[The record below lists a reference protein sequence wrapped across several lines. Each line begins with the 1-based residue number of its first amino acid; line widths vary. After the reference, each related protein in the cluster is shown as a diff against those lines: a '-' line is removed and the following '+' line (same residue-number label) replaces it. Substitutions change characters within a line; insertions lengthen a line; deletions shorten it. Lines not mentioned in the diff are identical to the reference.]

1 MEWNLMAVAAFVLFF
16 IYDWNSIH
24 RKNRVVQRFFG
35 LGTAVLAVSAV
46 GCLIQQKEKYHMG
59 SLADCCFSGCFSAG
73 CGIAGLYFIFCDS
86 I

>member
-46 GCLIQQKEKYHMG
+46 VLCPIWDFGQNV
-59 SLADCCFSGCFSAG
+59 
-73 CGIAGLYFIFCDS
+73 S
-86 I
+86 ITAVKNVWRESQNIRSRK